1 MSDAVMSCERSLA
14 VLTADVGEVSGD
26 ERARARLH
34 ASKCPRC
41 SSAYDTGSTDV
52 GLPRSA
58 HSPPEAAAPLRVG
71 LAIIAGVQLA
81 LAGPWL
87 LGHSIVPDAHV
98 AVAHLTRDG
107 ALGLVMGALG
117 LVTAWRPRYV
127 HSTILIGLLVGA
139 AQLVSALT
147 DQHTSPARPSFEL
160 DHLLVVL
167 ILLGQFAIAIN
178 LARRAT
184 PTRGPTAPI
193 LRTR

>member
-1 MSDAVMSCERSLA
+1 MSDAVMSCEHSLA
-14 VLTADVGEVSGD
+14 VLTADAGEVTGD

-34 ASKCPRC
+34 ASRCPRC
-41 SSAYDTGSTDV
+41 SSAYDTGITDV
-52 GLPRSA
+52 ASRSP
-58 HSPPEAAAPLRVG
+58 HSPPEAAAPLRIG

-147 DQHTSPARPSFEL
+147 DQHTSPARPSFEV